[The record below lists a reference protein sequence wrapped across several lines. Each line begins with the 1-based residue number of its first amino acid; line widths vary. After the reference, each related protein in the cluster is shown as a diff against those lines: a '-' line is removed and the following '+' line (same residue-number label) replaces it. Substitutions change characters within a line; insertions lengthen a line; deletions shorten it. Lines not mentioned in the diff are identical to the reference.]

1 MSARCMALEEQI
13 EDIKARKENGRS
25 IKDEEHQKAP
35 KLSIAV
41 LQEEKDELEDRWIA
55 AMSENEDLV
64 CERKLLRENI
74 EKNLRKQQLFD

>member
-1 MSARCMALEEQI
+1 M
-13 EDIKARKENGRS
+13 
-25 IKDEEHQKAP
+25 
-35 KLSIAV
+35 SIAV
-41 LQEEKDELEDRWIA
+41 LQEETDELEDRWIA